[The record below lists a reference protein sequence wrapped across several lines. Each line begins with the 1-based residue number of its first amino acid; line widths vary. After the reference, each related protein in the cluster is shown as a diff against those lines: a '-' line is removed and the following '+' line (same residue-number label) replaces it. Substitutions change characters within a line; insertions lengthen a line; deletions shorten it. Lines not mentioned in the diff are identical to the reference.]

1 MAATPPEITLELSG
15 GSLTI
20 RTAEAIYRIVV
31 AAGPLAAGAA
41 QPALAAPPAQPAL
54 PPSPAPAP
62 APALPDDD
70 WDVPDIPAAAA
81 APAPA
86 SAVAG
91 DEDYYRDL
99 SQDMYREVGRLARRL
114 SMSIRDVK
122 LEPTGDFDLENAGQR
137 LEQAKD
143 QLENVVKMTEQAT
156 LRIIDQG
163 EAIQQAAER
172 ARGIMERMSVGAP
185 SSVGPEGEAL
195 NDARQALGE
204 ALQTLAGYLREADQE
219 PLQPAL
225 EKAQALLAQLEAAG
239 PAEEAAAAP
248 SAPAPAAPAKTSYS
262 FPLDLVFQTTYELCT
277 NETVK
282 KHIKAMWDTGAKAF
296 DAAKI
301 EEALNQLSPE
311 SPDEDN
317 FLNLDLNGVLKALY
331 QATGQEK
338 FQQVLKK
345 MASTVDQ
352 IFLEQNLPLEAIPQA
367 AAPAPEPEP
376 APAAAAPA
384 AGGLAVGPEFLAQV
398 SDLVEEIRAG
408 AAKLMPPSLPVDLQ
422 TLWEKVEQAQEAH
435 SALNVVEPGLVDELE
450 TTLGVIFNSVN
461 SIIESLS
468 FQDLSGQTIYRIVRL
483 LTDFQVQLLAMVV
496 SFGSKIKAKETKA
509 EISPEES
516 ERMAQAEVDKV
527 LDTLGVHEEETT
539 AQGVE
544 SQAKLDQDAINDM
557 LANMGF

>member
-1 MAATPPEITLELSG
+1 
-15 GSLTI
+15 
-20 RTAEAIYRIVV
+20 
-31 AAGPLAAGAA
+31 
-41 QPALAAPPAQPAL
+41 
-54 PPSPAPAP
+54 
-62 APALPDDD
+62 
-70 WDVPDIPAAAA
+70 
-81 APAPA
+81 
-86 SAVAG
+86 
-91 DEDYYRDL
+91 
-99 SQDMYREVGRLARRL
+99 MYREVGRLARRL

-163 EAIQQAAER
+163 EAIQQAAEQ

-185 SSVGPEGEAL
+185 TGAGGEGEAL
-195 NDARQALGE
+195 SDARQALGE
-204 ALQTLAGYLREADQE
+204 ALQTLAGYLQEANQE

-239 PAEEAAAAP
+239 PAEAAP
-248 SAPAPAAPAKTSYS
+248 APAAPAPAAPAKASYS

-282 KHIKAMWDTGAKAF
+282 KHIKAMWDAGAKAF

-317 FLNLDLNGVLKALY
+317 FLNLDLNGVLKALF

-384 AGGLAVGPEFLAQV
+384 DGGLAVGPEFLAQV
-398 SDLVEEIRAG
+398 SALVEEIRAG
-408 AAKLMPPSLPVDLQ
+408 AARLAPPSLPVDLQ
-422 TLWEKVEQAQEAH
+422 TLWEKVEQAQEAQ

-527 LDTLGVHEEETT
+527 LDTLGVHEDET
-539 AQGVE
+539 ASQGVE

>member
-1 MAATPPEITLELSG
+1 
-15 GSLTI
+15 
-20 RTAEAIYRIVV
+20 
-31 AAGPLAAGAA
+31 
-41 QPALAAPPAQPAL
+41 
-54 PPSPAPAP
+54 
-62 APALPDDD
+62 
-70 WDVPDIPAAAA
+70 
-81 APAPA
+81 
-86 SAVAG
+86 
-91 DEDYYRDL
+91 
-99 SQDMYREVGRLARRL
+99 
-114 SMSIRDVK
+114 
-122 LEPTGDFDLENAGQR
+122 
-137 LEQAKD
+137 
-143 QLENVVKMTEQAT
+143 MTEQAT

-185 SSVGPEGEAL
+185 SDGGSEGEAL
-195 NDARQALGE
+195 DDARQALGQ
-204 ALQTLAGYLREADQE
+204 ALETLAGYLQEADQE
-219 PLQPAL
+219 PLRPAL

-239 PAEEAAAAP
+239 AAPAAAA
-248 SAPAPAAPAKTSYS
+248 SAPAAPPAKTRYG

-282 KHIKAMWDTGAKAF
+282 KHIKAMWDAGAKAF
-296 DAAKI
+296 DAAQV
-301 EEALNQLSPE
+301 EEALNQLAPE

-317 FLNLDLNGVLKALY
+317 FLNLDLNGVLKALF
-331 QATGQEK
+331 QATGQER

-352 IFLEQNLPLEAIPQA
+352 IFLEQSLPLEAMPQA
-367 AAPAPEPEP
+367 AAPEPEP
-376 APAAAAPA
+376 APAAGP
-384 AGGLAVGPEFLAQV
+384 AGGSPGPELLAEV
-398 SDLVEEIRAG
+398 SALVEEIQAG
-408 AAKLMPPSLPVDLQ
+408 AARLAPPALPVDLR
-422 TLWEKVEQAQEAH
+422 TLWEKVELAQEAQ
-435 SALNVVEPGLVDELE
+435 SALNVVEPGLVEELE

-468 FQDLSGQTIYRIVRL
+468 FQDLSGQAIYRIVRL

-527 LDTLGVHEEETT
+527 LETLGVHEDE
-539 AQGVE
+539 AAPQGVE

>member
-1 MAATPPEITLELSG
+1 MAANPPEITLELSG

-31 AAGPLAAGAA
+31 AAGPLLAGQA

-54 PPSPAPAP
+54 PPSSAPA
-62 APALPDDD
+62 AADDD
-70 WDVPDIPAAAA
+70 WEVPDLAE
-81 APAPA
+81 PA
-86 SAVAG
+86 SAAASAVEG

-122 LEPTGDFDLENAGQR
+122 LETTGDFDLENAGQR

-172 ARGIMERMSVGAP
+172 ARGIMERISVGAP
-185 SSVGPEGEAL
+185 AGDGPEDMAL
-195 NDARQALGE
+195 AEARQALGE
-204 ALQTLAGYLREADQE
+204 ALETLTGYLREADQE

-225 EKAQALLAQLEAAG
+225 EKAQALLAQLEASG
-239 PAEEAAAAP
+239 PAPEAPASAAP
-248 SAPAPAAPAKTSYS
+248 AAPAAPAKAGYS

-282 KHIKAMWDTGAKAF
+282 KHIKAMWDAGAKAF

-301 EEALNQLSPE
+301 EAGLNQLAPQ

-317 FLNLDLNGVLKALY
+317 FLNLDLNGVLKTLF
-331 QATGQEK
+331 QATSQEK

-352 IFLEQNLPLEAIPQA
+352 IFLEQNLPLEAMPLA
-367 AAPAPEPEP
+367 ATPEPEP
-376 APAAAAPA
+376 APAPAPPA
-384 AGGLAVGPEFLAQV
+384 AGGLSVSPEFLAELGG
-398 SDLVEEIRAG
+398 LVEEIRAG
-408 AAKLMPPSLPVDLQ
+408 AAKLAPPSLPVDLR
-422 TLWEKVEQAQEAH
+422 TLWEKVEQAQAIQ
-435 SALNVVEPGLVDELE
+435 SGLNVVEPGLVEELE

-461 SIIESLS
+461 AIIESLS
-468 FQDLSGQTIYRIVRL
+468 FQDLSGQAIYRIVRL
-483 LTDFQVQLLAMVV
+483 LTDFQVQLMAMVV
-496 SFGSKIKAKETKA
+496 SFGSKLKAKETKA
-509 EISPEES
+509 EISVEES
-516 ERMAQAEVDKV
+516 ERMAQAEVDKA
-527 LDTLGVHEEETT
+527 LESLGVHEEEG
-539 AQGVE
+539 AGQGADGG
-544 SQAKLDQDAINDM
+544 AKLDQDAINDM
-557 LANMGF
+557 LASMGF